1 MVKKYLIVI
10 ITAFIVASSNSF
22 ADDFNKRG
30 YVTLRTLHNINLLYR
45 PNHAALVDLKK
56 FESIDNLSS
65 KKAASSI
72 ATNLIYASNLMF
84 ESIINNKTYENYD
97 AFKSISGDLEYFWID
112 FYDNKYMQPYRSC
125 YVADRTFKDIFDSIN
140 VFDTETAYPSIVDS
154 INSFH
159 SNLNKCIHASSL

>member
-56 FESIDNLSS
+56 FESIDDSSS

-97 AFKSISGDLEYFWID
+97 ALKSISEDLEYFWID
-112 FYDNKYMQPYRSC
+112 FYDNKYMQPYQSC
-125 YVADRTFKDIFDSIN
+125 YVADRNFKDIWDSIN
-140 VFDTETAYPSIVDS
+140 VFDTETAYPSVISAIDKFNIS
-154 INSFH
+154 LSE
-159 SNLNKCIHASSL
+159 CIKVSGI

>member
-56 FESIDNLSS
+56 FESIDDSSS

-72 ATNLIYASNLMF
+72 QGERMS
-84 ESIINNKTYENYD
+84 
-97 AFKSISGDLEYFWID
+97 
-112 FYDNKYMQPYRSC
+112 
-125 YVADRTFKDIFDSIN
+125 V
-140 VFDTETAYPSIVDS
+140 
-154 INSFH
+154 
-159 SNLNKCIHASSL
+159 